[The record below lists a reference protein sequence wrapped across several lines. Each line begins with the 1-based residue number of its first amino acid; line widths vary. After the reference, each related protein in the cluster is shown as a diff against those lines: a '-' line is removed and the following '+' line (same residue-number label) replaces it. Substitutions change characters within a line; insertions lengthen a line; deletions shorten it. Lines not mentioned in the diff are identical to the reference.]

1 MAAQS
6 EDLRAPGD
14 ARPRP
19 FDHCYWLLPGR
30 MLAGE
35 HPGARGEALL
45 TERLQALH
53 SVGVTTF
60 VDLTTPRDSLPLYA
74 PRAARR
80 LSFPIADFDVPS
92 TALLRAALEAMD
104 RALEEAEVV
113 YLHCRAGIG
122 RTGAVAGCW
131 LVEQGLEPAE
141 ALTLLQRKYQAAL
154 QSRSARFTPETLSQH
169 ALIASWQPARRP
181 PAKAP

>member
-1 MAAQS
+1 MVARL

-19 FDHCYWLLPGR
+19 FDYCYWLLPGHV
-30 MLAGE
+30 LAGE

-45 TERLQALH
+45 TDRLQALH
-53 SVGVTTF
+53 GVGVSTF
-60 VDLTTPRDSLPLYA
+60 VDLTTPREGLPLYA

-92 TALLRAALEAMD
+92 TPLLRAALEAMD
-104 RALEEAEVV
+104 RALEETEVV

-122 RTGAVAGCW
+122 RTGTVAGCW

-141 ALTLLQRKYQAAL
+141 ALTLLQRKYQVAL
-154 QSRSARFTPETLSQH
+154 QSHSARFTPETLAQH
-169 ALIASWQPARRP
+169 ALIASWQPAARP
-181 PAKAP
+181 PARAS

>member
-1 MAAQS
+1 MVARL

-19 FDHCYWLLPGR
+19 FEHCYWLLPGR
-30 MLAGE
+30 VLAGE

-45 TERLQALH
+45 TDRLQALH
-53 SVGVTTF
+53 GVGVSTF
-60 VDLTTPRDSLPLYA
+60 VDLTTPREGLPLYA

-80 LSFPIADFDVPS
+80 LSFPIA
-92 TALLRAALEAMD
+92 MD
-104 RALEEAEVV
+104 RALEETEVV

-122 RTGAVAGCW
+122 RTGTVAGCW

-141 ALTLLQRKYQAAL
+141 ALTLLQRKYQVAL
-154 QSRSARFTPETLSQH
+154 QSHSARFTPETLAQH
-169 ALIASWQPARRP
+169 ALIASWQPAARP
-181 PAKAP
+181 PARAS